1 MVTQPVNFYSNAPY
15 EEKLGGFRP
24 GFPLYPTETDLRGWK
39 ETLRKSQQL
48 NQNPETK
55 NMKNTRLIL
64 LIAVFAA
71 AIASPDLRGATIIVT
86 EASDSGPG
94 TLRQALAD
102 AQDGDTITF
111 DQAIYNTLWVTHGDL
126 VVDKSVAIVGLGANR
141 LTVDAEHAN
150 RIFYISPNKT
160 VSISGLTIA
169 NGSAPSPYFGGGIY
183 NDHGN
188 LTVSSCTITGNVA
201 VSGVGG
207 GIFNDNGTL
216 TVLGSTLTGNS
227 TWYGGAVS
235 TNWLGGGTA
244 TVTITNSTLSGNT
257 ASYGGGIINENATL
271 ILSNSTVNGNSAEY
285 GGGGLDNGGYAG
297 TSTVAIIN
305 STLSANSAAF
315 GGGVLNDAN
324 GTMTISNS
332 TFSGNSAGTGHN
344 VEFDGFGGGIW
355 NVQTL
360 TITNSTLSGNSA
372 LTEGGAICN
381 GGNFSNP
388 ILKIGGTIF
397 NASSS
402 GGNIYNESGTTI
414 SLGYNLSSDDG
425 AGYLTGTAD
434 RINTDPRLG
443 PLQNNGGP
451 TFTHLPAPNSPAIDG
466 NDPALAMDQRG
477 AGFARVVN
485 GRADIG
491 AVEVQVAPSPTPTP
505 TPTPTPRPHG
515 RR

>member
-1 MVTQPVNFYSNAPY
+1 
-15 EEKLGGFRP
+15 
-24 GFPLYPTETDLRGWK
+24 
-39 ETLRKSQQL
+39 
-48 NQNPETK
+48 
-55 NMKNTRLIL
+55 
-64 LIAVFAA
+64 
-71 AIASPDLRGATIIVT
+71 
-86 EASDSGPG
+86 
-94 TLRQALAD
+94 
-102 AQDGDTITF
+102 
-111 DQAIYNTLWVTHGDL
+111 
-126 VVDKSVAIVGLGANR
+126 
-141 LTVDAEHAN
+141 
-150 RIFYISPNKT
+150 
-160 VSISGLTIA
+160 
-169 NGSAPSPYFGGGIY
+169 
-183 NDHGN
+183 
-188 LTVSSCTITGNVA
+188 
-201 VSGVGG
+201 
-207 GIFNDNGTL
+207 
-216 TVLGSTLTGNS
+216 
-227 TWYGGAVS
+227 
-235 TNWLGGGTA
+235 
-244 TVTITNSTLSGNT
+244 
-257 ASYGGGIINENATL
+257 
-271 ILSNSTVNGNSAEY
+271 
-285 GGGGLDNGGYAG
+285 
-297 TSTVAIIN
+297 
-305 STLSANSAAF
+305 
-315 GGGVLNDAN
+315 
-324 GTMTISNS
+324 MTISNS

-466 NDPALAMDQRG
+466 NDPALGMDQRG